1 MLSRVARSPY
11 LIALAVFVGLA
22 ARLFLIVRS
31 GNLPEGVLGGG
42 SDAPAYILLG
52 NSIFQG
58 HGMSYVGQPTAL
70 RAPLYPLLL
79 AGLRIAFGS
88 QSLLAM
94 RFLQFLGAILTAW
107 ISAGTAVLL
116 WSKQSKWP
124 AFAIALCVPTLVF
137 FTSQILTESFT
148 ALLVTAFL
156 FYLARYNQNED
167 SRSLVAMGVCSGLL
181 LLLRFNSLFIPVVAA
196 FAAIRVPFGSAS
208 LKRALLP
215 VALSLALVSP
225 WLIRNLIVFHGG
237 ILYSSQTGTTA
248 FQGALAPEG
257 RTQPQGLVAM
267 QKRQGW
273 WLSQIETDKPVRL
286 EYPSE
291 IELNRQAR
299 TEAIRAWS
307 ELGVQAFPLLLKKTS
322 YFWLSTDQLLDTGS
336 FSGSQRKLR
345 AAGVLIYWA
354 ILAAAIFGWIRLRK
368 VSPRIADLFLLYC
381 LFATILHL
389 PFTMNTR
396 LRSPLIDP
404 LLCVLAAVA
413 VSPALESK
421 AAASSA
427 ADPSLSP
434 S

>member
-1 MLSRVARSPY
+1 LFFRAARSPY
-11 LIALAVFVGLA
+11 VLALAIFVGLA
-22 ARLFLIVRS
+22 ARLFLIIRS
-31 GNLPEGVLGGG
+31 GNMPEGVLGGG

-58 HGMSYVGQPTAL
+58 YGMAYVGQPTAL

-79 AGLRIAFGS
+79 AALRFAFGS
-88 QSLLAM
+88 QSLLVM
-94 RFLQFLGAILTAW
+94 RFLQFLGAILAAW
-107 ISAGTAVLL
+107 LCAKTAVLL
-116 WSKQSKWP
+116 WNKQSQWP

-148 ALLVTAFL
+148 ALLVAAFL
-156 FYLARYNQNED
+156 YYLARYNQNED
-167 SRSLVAMGVCSGLL
+167 SASLVAMGVCSGLL
-181 LLLRFNSLFIPVVAA
+181 LLLRFNSLFIPAIAA
-196 FAAIRVPFGSAS
+196 LAATRLPFTSAS
-208 LKRALLP
+208 LKRAVLP
-215 VALSLALVSP
+215 IALSLALVSP

-307 ELGVQAFPLLLKKTS
+307 ELGIQAVPLLLKKTS

-345 AAGVLIYWA
+345 AAGVVIYWA
-354 ILAAAIFGWIRLRK
+354 ILTAAIIGWFRLRK
-368 VSPRIADLFLLYC
+368 VSHRIASLFLLYC

-413 VSPALESK
+413 VSPALPAKPPS
-421 AAASSA
+421 SSA
-427 ADPSLSP
+427 ANPSP
-434 S
+434 FPG